1 VLGVHCE
8 GVVGYHRFLLVK
20 LFQPLD
26 DGASTWYAQLRSS
39 ALTKSSVQDV
49 RAVRTSA
56 EPSPVRLF
64 SLLNMGYIWQNHRRE
79 PDGDAS
85 IPRFVLIL
93 TCSRR
98 YGGPTLHMRCGVLV
112 EYKVCMP
119 SFAGCMR
126 PYDGFLRLVARRSIT
141 H

>member
-1 VLGVHCE
+1 MLGVHCE
-8 GVVGYHRFLLVK
+8 GVAGYHRFLLVK

-39 ALTKSSVQDV
+39 ALMKSSVQDV

-85 IPRFVLIL
+85 IPLCPDFDVFEAVWG
-93 TCSRR
+93 T
-98 YGGPTLHMRCGVLV
+98 H
-112 EYKVCMP
+112 P
-119 SFAGCMR
+119 SHEVRGI
-126 PYDGFLRLVARRSIT
+126 G
-141 H
+141 